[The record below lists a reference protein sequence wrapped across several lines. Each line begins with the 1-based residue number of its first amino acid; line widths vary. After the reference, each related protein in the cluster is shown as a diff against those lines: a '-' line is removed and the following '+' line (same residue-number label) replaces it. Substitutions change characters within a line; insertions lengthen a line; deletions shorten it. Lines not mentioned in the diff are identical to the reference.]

1 MRLSVGLD
9 RSQYPAPSGL
19 IPRRVTVV
27 RNTPQRRAGQYN
39 KPLRRGRWGGV
50 GPVQERCSA
59 SSWQKKAQP
68 VRVALK
74 VPPKEEVL
82 EEYVGWRRRKA
93 SISKLPAECKRLLLL
108 RNIRPDPFR
117 IFITLYLQIIYLYY
131 LTIST
136 GIFAW
141 VNTLRVSLP
150 SSTAAR
156 PLRPCEVMTMRSQLR
171 ASAALRMAS

>member
-1 MRLSVGLD
+1 MSVGLD
-9 RSQYPAPSGL
+9 RSQFPDPSGL
-19 IPRRVTVV
+19 IPRRATVAQD
-27 RNTPQRRAGQYN
+27 TLQHRAGQYN
-39 KPLRRGRWGGV
+39 KPLPRGPWGEV
-50 GPVQERCSA
+50 GSVQERSNA
-59 SSWQKKAQP
+59 SYWQKKAQP
-68 VRVALK
+68 VGVALE

-93 SISKLPAECKRLLLL
+93 SISKLRAKCKRLLLL
-108 RNIRPDPFR
+108 RNKRPDPFR
-117 IFITLYLQIIYLYY
+117 TFTILYLKIILLHY